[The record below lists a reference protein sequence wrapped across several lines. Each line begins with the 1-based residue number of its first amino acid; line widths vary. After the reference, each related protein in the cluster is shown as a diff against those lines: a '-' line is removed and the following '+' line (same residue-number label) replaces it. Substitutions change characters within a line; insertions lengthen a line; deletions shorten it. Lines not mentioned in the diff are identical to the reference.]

1 MSIELKA
8 LVDKANDR
16 IIFAECDEDLADV
29 LFSFLTMPIGTIV
42 RLTNN
47 RPPIT
52 AIGCMNNL
60 YASVENLDVKRFR
73 TEACKTM
80 LLRPKNGSATQYKDL
95 KLKIDSE
102 IPKYFFCG
110 KLKNDGETPEYL
122 LGLQSDCIA
131 YDWRK
136 LDRIAYECKLLSQ
149 YVGSYCDCGNA
160 MNSSAIVDT
169 IGSKDSI
176 DGTAFAKEFTR
187 FVISDEL
194 QVMPSSAAASF
205 SLISKLGIM
214 DMSSTEERVFNIGY
228 DEVLNLLKSLFV
240 SKFPLTETFLRPKEL
255 PDFSKE
261 TFQASSIIKHQLIRE
276 NARQENVKICARLL
290 LSKSKKRVCYA
301 EVGDDFVDLLFSFLT
316 IPLGFIMKEMNGA
329 HSKGCINYLY
339 KSIMDLDSEK
349 YFKTNGHKEILL
361 SPKIAPDFGYEN
373 QLLGVKEVAH
383 QLCYQKQTYF
393 NDVGWKIGISLD
405 KPTSNTSIALRVKH
419 PKSTYKSGKTGGGF
433 VMGPAVFT
441 VTDDLI
447 VTPISQFSGLSVLNK
462 LNIPFN
468 DIEELNVHVGNEE
481 ASRLL
486 VASFMSESAL
496 TETFLQKKIK

>member
-1 MSIELKA
+1 MSIKLKA
-8 LVDKANDR
+8 LVDKANNR
-16 IIFAECDEDLADV
+16 VIFAESDGDFVDV

-60 YASVENLDVKRFR
+60 YASVEKLDAQRFR

-95 KLKIDSE
+95 KLKIDRESAT
-102 IPKYFFCG
+102 YFYCG
-110 KLKNDGETPEYL
+110 DF
-122 LGLQSDCIA
+122 SCISS
-131 YDWRK
+131 K
-136 LDRIAYECKLLSQ
+136 CKLLSQ
-149 YVGSYCDCGNA
+149 YAGSYCDCGRA
-160 MNSSAIVDT
+160 MNSSIEVNT

-176 DGTAFAKEFTR
+176 DRTAFAKEFTR
-187 FVISDEL
+187 FLISDEL
-194 QVMPSSAAASF
+194 QVIPSSTAASF

-214 DMSSTEERVFNIGY
+214 DMSSTEERVFSIGF

-240 SKFPLTETFLRPKEL
+240 SNFPLTETFLRPKEL
-255 PDFSKE
+255 PDFSKK

-276 NARQENVKICARLL
+276 NARKENVKMCARLF

-329 HSKGCINYLY
+329 HSKGCIDYLY

-361 SPKIAPDFGYEN
+361 SPKIAPDCGYEN
-373 QLLGVKEVAH
+373 QLLGVKEVA
-383 QLCYQKQTYF
+383 QPLCYFKM
-393 NDVGWKIGISLD
+393 NSGWSVVIYLD
-405 KPTSNTSIALRVKH
+405 KPTSNTSIALRVKD
-419 PKSTYKSGKTGGGF
+419 PKSTYKSGKTGGAF
-433 VMGPAVFT
+433 VMGPAMFT

-447 VTPISQFSGLSVLNK
+447 VTPISPISGLSVLNK

-496 TETFLQKKIK
+496 TETFLQKKIKEEC

>member
-16 IIFAECDEDLADV
+16 IIFAESDEDFADV
-29 LFSFLTMPIGTIV
+29 LFSFLTMPIGTSV

-47 RPPIT
+47 QPPIT

-60 YASVENLDVKRFR
+60 YASVENLNVKRFR

-102 IPKYFFCG
+102 TRQYFFCG
-110 KLKNDGETPEYL
+110 KL
-122 LGLQSDCIA
+122 DCITS
-131 YDWRK
+131 
-136 LDRIAYECKLLSQ
+136 ECKLLSQ
-149 YVGSYCDCGNA
+149 YAGSYCDCGNA
-160 MNSSAIVDT
+160 MNSSVTVDT

-205 SLISKLGIM
+205 SLISKFGIM
-214 DMSSTEERVFNIGY
+214 DMSSTEERVFSIGF
-228 DEVLNLLKSLFV
+228 DEVLNLLKNLFV

-255 PDFSKE
+255 PDFGKK

-276 NARQENVKICARLL
+276 NARKENVKICARLF

-329 HSKGCINYLY
+329 HSKGCIDYLY

-349 YFKTNGHKEILL
+349 YFQTNVHKEILL

-383 QLCYQKQTYF
+383 QLCYLKLSSNGLGF
-393 NDVGWKIGISLD
+393 NVGISLD
-405 KPTSNTSIALRVKH
+405 KPTSNRSIALRVKD
-419 PKSTYKSGKTGGGF
+419 PKSTYKSGKTGRGF
-433 VMGPAVFT
+433 MKGPAMFT

-447 VTPISQFSGLSVLNK
+447 VTPISQISGLSVLNK

-496 TETFLQKKIK
+496 TETFLQKKIKEEC